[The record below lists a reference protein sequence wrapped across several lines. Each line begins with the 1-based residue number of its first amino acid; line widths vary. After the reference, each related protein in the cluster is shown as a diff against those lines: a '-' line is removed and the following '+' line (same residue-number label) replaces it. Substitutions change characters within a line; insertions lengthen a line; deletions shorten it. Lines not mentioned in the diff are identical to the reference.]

1 MFYVYIIKSVSSGIF
16 YKGFTLNPLKR
27 LEQHNL
33 GESRYT
39 ASKGP
44 WELVYFEKFDNKR
57 DALIREKQIK
67 KYNHNYLNKLIAN
80 FMFD

>member
-1 MFYVYIIKSVSSGIF
+1 MFYVYIIKSISSGIF
-16 YKGFTLNPLKR
+16 YKGFSLNPLKR

-39 ASKGP
+39 AGKGP

-80 FMFD
+80 FKFD